1 MSEKASLLA
10 IVRGRVQGV
19 YFRAFVRNHAEALG
33 LTGYVRNL
41 PGGSAIEVGVEGD
54 KARLDELLKQLNVG
68 PPRARVDRV
77 DTEWSEYTGS
87 FSDFE
92 VMY

>member
-10 IVRGRVQGV
+10 IIRGRVQGV

-41 PGGSAIEVGVEGD
+41 SGGKAIEVKAEGD
-54 KARLDELLKQLNVG
+54 KTRLDELLKHLNIG

-77 DTEWSEYTGS
+77 DVEWSDYTGR
-87 FSDFE
+87 FADFE
-92 VMY
+92 LRY

>member
-19 YFRAFVRNHAEALG
+19 NFRAFVRNHAEALG

-41 PGGSAIEVGVEGD
+41 PGGSAIEVRAEGNRT
-54 KARLDELLKQLNVG
+54 KLDDLLKYLNIG
-68 PPRARVDRV
+68 PPRARVDEV
-77 DTEWSEYTGS
+77 NVQWSEYTGR
-87 FSDFE
+87 FMDFE
-92 VMY
+92 LKY